1 MDDEKKEL
9 LKIKKNL
16 FVSACPGAGKTKF
29 LLGMLGDNIRCDSG
43 FKWHIV
49 LTHTNAAADEINL

>member
-29 LLGMLGDNIRCDSG
+29 LLGMLGDKVIPPFLTGQISRIR
-43 FKWHIV
+43 
-49 LTHTNAAADEINL
+49 